1 MSKPVEVEFLMKDKL
16 TPGMNKAEREAL
28 ELRNTVRLLEAEL
41 ERLRLA
47 GETAAPN
54 LDQSANIAQIHAL
67 EKQLEELRS
76 QLKLLQEESESV
88 QVTPADVPNAQR
100 QFNGLHNSIQQIARE
115 MPSLAM
121 GPQMFFLAI
130 SNNLPIFTDELAR
143 ARKEYDELQKSGKKG
158 TPVWKQVLSSLFSWQ
173 TAMTTGIMLLVMYGD
188 EIWDW
193 TKKLFS
199 AKKGVDEFNISLKEM
214 TEIEKDGR
222 AQMVRTRFELK
233 SVIDEI
239 KNFVGSKEQEKA
251 KVEELNRKYGE
262 SFGYYKTLS
271 EWYDTIIQKSDDYV
285 QSLFLQAKVQNLVKK
300 ASEVDEK
307 IAEAEAKDESEF
319 DTWWGYGGK
328 VDRFFSSDQSYKQN
342 NNGRWKKKEEI
353 ERLKSEYNG
362 YILAAENLTK
372 ERLKLEQKS
381 GIGGHTDP
389 KQPGKNPEAEAK
401 QRLATE
407 RRLAQDLA
415 ALQAENR
422 KEEIDRMQAGT
433 EKKLAQIEYD
443 YNARKEEIN
452 RQEADWKRE
461 NKEAGLS
468 TGDNGLTREQQDE
481 LEKARASNTESR
493 KKAEADV
500 YREEAEAMRDYL
512 KEYGTFQ
519 QQKLAIAEEYAEKI
533 RKAQSQGERLT
544 LEKQRD
550 AAVHK
555 VDMEALTQKIDWGAA
570 FGDLTGLLADQMKN
584 LLGELKQYVK
594 TDEFKKTGAAD
605 QQVVY
610 DAIERI
616 QSMLPGG
623 NGTLDF
629 ARLQTQMHA
638 LGDAVTRVQNA
649 ELQQEAAFARLK
661 AAQTDYN
668 KALESGN
675 QAEIER
681 TKIALQTAQSSS
693 ASADE
698 EYLNATSEMK
708 ALAGEVKSA
717 SRDTVD
723 GLNMVSNGLH
733 GFASGT
739 LQGSFEG
746 IQNMLTGLS
755 KLNIGGKVG
764 DAISRMS
771 ETLSSAGVIGQIISA
786 ILSILDLLKDG
797 IGPIISSLIDT
808 IFNAIT
814 GILDNILSGDL
825 FKQIGGSLVKGIG
838 GLLNTVS
845 FGGFNKLFGI
855 GGNAR
860 EVQAA
865 IDRLT
870 DRNEKLQTSI
880 EDLTDTIKASKG
892 TKSVEA
898 YRDAYKYQKETNAN
912 YLQIAQEQARY
923 SKSHHSWN
931 YYWGG
936 FSQAQIDKLSGQIGR
951 RWDGNLWSL
960 SPEEMKALRSNV
972 DMWTQIQNTGKGGY
986 GGRLTEKLDDY
997 IDQAGKLEELTDRLY
1012 EGLTGISF
1020 DGMYSSFID
1029 NLMNMKYGAKDAAED
1044 ISEYF
1049 MKAMLSN
1056 KIGEL
1061 YSEKLKGWW
1070 EKFGKAME
1078 DNELTE
1084 AERNALME
1092 EYMQYMDEALALRD
1106 NLAAATGYDKTEAG
1120 GTSQSAKAG
1129 GYTAMTQDQ
1138 GTKLEGMF
1146 TGGLQHWSSMD
1157 DRLESVSEKMD
1168 TAEGHLARI
1177 AENTGVSAGLLG
1189 EIKDEI
1195 KKMIRDGLKVK

>member
-130 SNNLPIFTDELAR
+130 SNNLTIFTDELAR

-594 TDEFKKTGAAD
+594 TDEFKKTGAAN

-986 GGRLTEKLDDY
+986 GGLLTEKLDDY

-1177 AENTGVSAGLLG
+1177 AENTGVSAGHLG

>member
-1 MSKPVEVEFLMKDKL
+1 M
-16 TPGMNKAEREAL
+16 
-28 ELRNTVRLLEAEL
+28 
-41 ERLRLA
+41 
-47 GETAAPN
+47 
-54 LDQSANIAQIHAL
+54 
-67 EKQLEELRS
+67 
-76 QLKLLQEESESV
+76 
-88 QVTPADVPNAQR
+88 
-100 QFNGLHNSIQQIARE
+100 
-115 MPSLAM
+115 
-121 GPQMFFLAI
+121 
-130 SNNLPIFTDELAR
+130 
-143 ARKEYDELQKSGKKG
+143 
-158 TPVWKQVLSSLFSWQ
+158 
-173 TAMTTGIMLLVMYGD
+173 
-188 EIWDW
+188 
-193 TKKLFS
+193 
-199 AKKGVDEFNISLKEM
+199 
-214 TEIEKDGR
+214 
-222 AQMVRTRFELK
+222 
-233 SVIDEI
+233 
-239 KNFVGSKEQEKA
+239 
-251 KVEELNRKYGE
+251 
-262 SFGYYKTLS
+262 
-271 EWYDTIIQKSDDYV
+271 
-285 QSLFLQAKVQNLVKK
+285 
-300 ASEVDEK
+300 
-307 IAEAEAKDESEF
+307 
-319 DTWWGYGGK
+319 
-328 VDRFFSSDQSYKQN
+328 
-342 NNGRWKKKEEI
+342 
-353 ERLKSEYNG
+353 
-362 YILAAENLTK
+362 
-372 ERLKLEQKS
+372 
-381 GIGGHTDP
+381 
-389 KQPGKNPEAEAK
+389 
-401 QRLATE
+401 
-407 RRLAQDLA
+407 
-415 ALQAENR
+415 
-422 KEEIDRMQAGT
+422 
-433 EKKLAQIEYD
+433 
-443 YNARKEEIN
+443 
-452 RQEADWKRE
+452 
-461 NKEAGLS
+461 
-468 TGDNGLTREQQDE
+468 
-481 LEKARASNTESR
+481 
-493 KKAEADV
+493 

-649 ELQQEAAFARLK
+649 ELQQEAAFIRLK

-693 ASADE
+693 ISADE

-825 FKQIGGSLVKGIG
+825 FKQIGGSLVNGIG

-912 YLQIAQEQARY
+912 YLQIAKEQARY
-923 SKSHHSWN
+923 SGSHHSWN

-936 FSQAQIDKLSGQIGR
+936 FNQAQIDKLSGQIGR
-951 RWDGNLWSL
+951 QWDGNLWSL

-997 IDQAGKLEELTDRLY
+997 IDQAGKLEELTDQLY

-1049 MKAMLSN
+1049 MRAMLSN
-1056 KIGEL
+1056 KIGEM
-1061 YSEKLKGWW
+1061 YSDKLKGWW

-1106 NLAAATGYDKTEAG
+1106 NLAAATGYDKTQQG

-1129 GYTAMTQDQ
+1129 GFTAMTQDQ

-1157 DRLESVSEKMD
+1157 DRLESVVEKMD

-1177 AENTGVSAGLLG
+1177 AENTGVSAGHLG
-1189 EIKDEI
+1189 ELKEVI